1 VVSDG
6 RTSGGLGPD
15 GAATAD
21 HDSALVTTGVIGVG
35 VLAVAFSAPL
45 ITAIAAPALAV
56 AFWRNAFGALAGAPF
71 TLVTRRAELRTLLG
85 PQRRTLY
92 LAVVAGLALSLHF
105 GLWIP
110 SLRLT
115 SVTASTALATTTP
128 LWTVVIARL
137 MGQVVPRGV
146 VLGVVIALTGV
157 LVVTGVDANGS
168 AQALQGD
175 LLALGG
181 GAAGA
186 GYVVAGAEVRRTV
199 GTATYTLVAYT
210 TCAVVL
216 LLVCL
221 VSGSSLSGY
230 SARTWVELA
239 LLTLTAQLLGHS
251 LLNRALRSA
260 GATTVA
266 LSILLEVP
274 GASLV
279 AWVWLGQ
286 VPPVAVV
293 PGAALV
299 LAGIAVVL
307 RTQSTSRRAVA
318 EAPSP

>member
-1 VVSDG
+1 MSDG
-6 RTSGGLGPD
+6 RTSTSALPHGPA
-15 GAATAD
+15 GSD

-56 AFWRNAFGALAGAPF
+56 AFWRNAFGAIAGAPF
-71 TLVTRRAELRTLLG
+71 TLATRRDELRSLLG

-92 LAVVAGLALSLHF
+92 LAVVAGLALALHF

-128 LWTVVIARL
+128 LWTVVMTRL
-137 MGQVVPRGV
+137 LGQHVPRGV
-146 VLGVVIALTGV
+146 VLGVVVAVTGV
-157 LVVTGVDANGS
+157 LVVTGVDASGS

-216 LLVCL
+216 LAVCL
-221 VSGSSLSGY
+221 VSGTSLSGY

-266 LSILLEVP
+266 LAILLEVP

-286 VPPVAVV
+286 VPPLAVV

-299 LAGIAVVL
+299 LAGIAVVI
-307 RTQSTSRRAVA
+307 RSQSTSRRAVA
-318 EAPSP
+318 EAPAP

>member
-1 VVSDG
+1 MSE
-6 RTSGGLGPD
+6 P
-15 GAATAD
+15 APD
-21 HDSALVTTGVIGVG
+21 HDSPLVTTGVIGVG

-56 AFWRNAFGALAGAPF
+56 AFWRNAIGAVAGAPF
-71 TLVTRRAELRTLLG
+71 TLVSRRAELASLLRRD
-85 PQRRTLY
+85 RRTLH
-92 LAVVAGLALSLHF
+92 LAVVAGLALALHF

-128 LWTVVIARL
+128 LWTVVLTRL
-137 MGQVVPRGV
+137 MGRVVPRGV
-146 VLGVVIALTGV
+146 VLGVVVALTGV
-157 LVVTGVDANGS
+157 LLVTGVDASGS
-168 AQALQGD
+168 VQALQGD

-216 LLVCL
+216 LVVCL
-221 VSGSSLSGY
+221 GTGTSLSGY
-230 SARTWVELA
+230 SARTWAELG

-299 LAGIAVVL
+299 LAGIALVI

-318 EAPSP
+318 EAPVP